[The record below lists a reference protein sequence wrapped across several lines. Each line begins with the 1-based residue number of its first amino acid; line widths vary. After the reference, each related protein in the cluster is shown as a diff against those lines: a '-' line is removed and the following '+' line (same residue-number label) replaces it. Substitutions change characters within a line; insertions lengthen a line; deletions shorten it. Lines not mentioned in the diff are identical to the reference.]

1 MLISKK
7 AGKKNWCTYEDHGEN
22 HFDVVGSAVEGLGVE
37 LSGVSGR
44 EGRQVSD
51 GVDGGWLD
59 GDLKRVISLFEA
71 MSALTKD
78 WNPLNLS
85 RTAELAVY
93 SAACWLGVPAPWSH
107 P

>member
-1 MLISKK
+1 MSWVKDR
-7 AGKKNWCTYEDHGEN
+7 CTYEDHGEN
-22 HFDVVGSAVEGLGVE
+22 HFDVVGSAVESLGVE
-37 LSGVSGR
+37 LGGVSGR

-51 GVDGGWLD
+51 GVDGGRLD
-59 GDLKRVISLFEA
+59 GDLNWVISLFEA
-71 MSALTKD
+71 TSGLTKD

-85 RTAELAVY
+85 RTAALAAY